1 MKKTAIS
8 CFAFWRPRGSYEAAY
23 LASKVSRIK
32 YHDDYRLSTH
42 GRQPKRPRLNT
53 STSTHYSSR
62 LPTPTTFLDIL
73 VPVPFIHVTSIIIAI
88 SSKML
93 SLFGFGPLIY
103 VSVLLLNAVA
113 ILSEDRFLARI
124 GMGRAHLQ
132 QSSEP
137 SFGGATHDPDSLKSK
152 TVNLISSI
160 RMVTRVPLIAVNV
173 VLIVYEL
180 MLG

>member
-1 MKKTAIS
+1 
-8 CFAFWRPRGSYEAAY
+8 
-23 LASKVSRIK
+23 
-32 YHDDYRLSTH
+32 
-42 GRQPKRPRLNT
+42 
-53 STSTHYSSR
+53 
-62 LPTPTTFLDIL
+62 
-73 VPVPFIHVTSIIIAI
+73 
-88 SSKML
+88 ML

-137 SFGGATHDPDSLKSK
+137 SFGVGQNDPDSLKSR

-180 MLG
+180 VLG